1 MFAQKNK
8 GFWELLELS
17 RALYANKDEP
27 SYICI
32 TFTKLHS
39 EKKIRWY
46 CSKSYIKFYK
56 FHILFLEQ
64 ESINMNKSRVKVKK
78 KKNLPKFKRHA
89 NKQKTS
95 LAQNFIPIKLLV
107 FQQQEGFLIRNRRNL

>member
-39 EKKIRWY
+39 EKKLDDIV
-46 CSKSYIKFYK
+46 
-56 FHILFLEQ
+56 Q
-64 ESINMNKSRVKVKK
+64 RV
-78 KKNLPKFKRHA
+78 
-89 NKQKTS
+89 
-95 LAQNFIPIKLLV
+95 I
-107 FQQQEGFLIRNRRNL
+107 

>member
-27 SYICI
+27 SYIFI

-39 EKKIRWY
+39 EKKIR
-46 CSKSYIKFYK
+46 
-56 FHILFLEQ
+56 
-64 ESINMNKSRVKVKK
+64 
-78 KKNLPKFKRHA
+78 
-89 NKQKTS
+89 
-95 LAQNFIPIKLLV
+95 
-107 FQQQEGFLIRNRRNL
+107 